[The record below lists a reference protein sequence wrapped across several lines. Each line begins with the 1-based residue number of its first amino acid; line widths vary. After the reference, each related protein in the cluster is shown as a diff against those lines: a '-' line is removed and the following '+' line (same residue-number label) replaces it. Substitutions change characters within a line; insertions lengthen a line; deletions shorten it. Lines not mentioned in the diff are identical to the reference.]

1 MNTAISLSEYQERQE
16 AESREAAARMLDI
29 QQSAKTAAE
38 AALKMQAKAARVQ
51 PAPDLGICPPPA
63 PWPQT
68 RALAPAR
75 TWPGP

>member
-1 MNTAISLSEYQERQE
+1 
-16 AESREAAARMLDI
+16 MLDI